1 MRLSAY
7 NLVMLKLS
15 ITFFLMVTLIGCSN
29 EKHPLMNG
37 EKARLVREQ
46 VLDMPKCTAYRSQ
59 LLLPNVDDAEIEKIY
74 QDAIKLG
81 CINKDL

>member
-1 MRLSAY
+1 M
-7 NLVMLKLS
+7 
-15 ITFFLMVTLIGCSN
+15 IFLGGCSN
-29 EKHPLMNG
+29 HEQTLDNS

-46 VLDMPKCTAYRSQ
+46 VLDIPKCTALRSK

-81 CINKDL
+81 CVNKDL